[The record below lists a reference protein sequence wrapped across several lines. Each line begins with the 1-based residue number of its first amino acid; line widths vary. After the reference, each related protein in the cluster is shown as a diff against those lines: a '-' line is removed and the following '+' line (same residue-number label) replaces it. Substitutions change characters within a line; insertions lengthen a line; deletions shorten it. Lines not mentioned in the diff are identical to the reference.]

1 MNQGRP
7 SPIIAALDVDRR
19 DEAMRWVDRL
29 GTRVDVF
36 KVGLQLFSREGFPIV
51 REIIGR
57 GKRVFVDLKLHDIPR
72 TVARAVE
79 ALAVPGV
86 EFLTLHAWGGG
97 EMLSSAA
104 AALALARQR
113 DSSVNT
119 RLLAVTVLTS
129 LDDSDLREIGV
140 DHSVQGQVL
149 NLARVARSA
158 GVHGLVASPHE
169 VRLLRSELGVDAVIV
184 TPGVRLDDES
194 RHDQKRVMSPAGAI
208 REGSDF
214 LVMGRSLLDAPNPE
228 AILDQVSA
236 QVAEAL
242 SQRGVAAS

>member
-1 MNQGRP
+1 
-7 SPIIAALDVDRR
+7 
-19 DEAMRWVDRL
+19 
-29 GTRVDVF
+29 
-36 KVGLQLFSREGFPIV
+36 V
-51 REIIGR
+51 REIVGR

-79 ALAVPGV
+79 ALVVPGV

-97 EMLSSAA
+97 EMLLAA
-104 AALALARQR
+104 AEALAAARQR
-113 DSSVNT
+113 DSAVNT

-158 GVHGLVASPHE
+158 GIHGLVASPHE
-169 VRLLRSELGVDAVIV
+169 VRLLRAELGGEPVIV
-184 TPGVRLDDES
+184 TPGVRLAEEA
-194 RHDQKRVMSPAGAI
+194 RHDQKRVMSPAEAI

-228 AILDQVSA
+228 SILDQVSV

-242 SQRGVAAS
+242 SQRGVSAS